1 MQSKILTQV
10 IEEMQQREKIGKLKY
25 GCTMDREDLTTS
37 QWLKHMKEELMD
49 GILYLQKLENI
60 QNGNK

>member
-1 MQSKILTQV
+1 MDSKILAQV

-25 GCTMDREDLTTS
+25 GCTMDRGDLTTS

-60 QNGNK
+60 HNGNK